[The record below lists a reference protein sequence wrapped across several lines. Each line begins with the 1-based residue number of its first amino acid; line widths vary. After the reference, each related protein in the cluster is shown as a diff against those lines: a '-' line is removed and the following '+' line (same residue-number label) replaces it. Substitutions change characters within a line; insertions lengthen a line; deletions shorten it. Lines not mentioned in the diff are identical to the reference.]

1 MSQKNFN
8 TRQLERKYIY
18 IPKLHGVARKYRA
31 TLSGSVLTLSN
42 YLPKKPQN
50 DDKKSVLTAETA
62 PAKEPTKRGKVTGFS
77 IASKRRL
84 VKYSREIPKDRFKSF
99 ITLTYPIAPDPLEAK
114 AHLDRIIQ
122 EIRRLIA
129 PLDAPRRPVSPR
141 QTRGGGE
148 QIAKMQAARAARTV
162 PRRPVPPRRFSEKY
176 EREAKS
182 KQKKKS
188 NPRKRGNKKPTEL
201 SILWVMEFQERGAI
215 HFHLWCS
222 HFVGKNR
229 LRLLWN
235 RIIKAPIETPST
247 DVRAWRAYSKS
258 GLSCY
263 VAKYA
268 NKQMQKTLPP
278 ELAEQGAG
286 RWWGII
292 GDVSR
297 PLFVT
302 TEITAE
308 DCEEFNKRAAELN
321 YKHIQNEWVR
331 LYVVPENE
339 RDTLQKL
346 LESIRQERED
356 RLQKGAEAFSAS
368 IKKPPD

>member
-1 MSQKNFN
+1 MSQKNSS
-8 TRQLERKYIY
+8 TPQLARKYIY

-122 EIRRLIA
+122 EIRRLVS
-129 PLDAPRRPVSPR
+129 PLDAPRRAVPCAKLATGAKKPR
-141 QTRGGGE
+141 RSNS
-148 QIAKMQAARAARTV
+148 AA
-162 PRRPVPPRRFSEKY
+162 RPVPPRRFSEKY

-182 KQKKKS
+182 EQKKKS
-188 NPRKRGNKKPTEL
+188 NSRKRGNKKPTEL

-235 RIIKAPIETPST
+235 RIINTPIETPST

-356 RLQKGAEAFSAS
+356 RLQKAAESYKPP
-368 IKKPPD
+368 IEKPPD

>member
-1 MSQKNFN
+1 MSQKNSS
-8 TRQLERKYIY
+8 TPQLARKYIY
-18 IPKLHGVARKYRA
+18 IPKLRGVARKYRA
-31 TLSGSVLTLSN
+31 TLSGGVLTLSN

-50 DDKKSVLTAETA
+50 DDKKSVLTAENA
-62 PAKEPTKRGKVTGFS
+62 SAQKAKRGKVMGFS
-77 IASKRRL
+77 VASKRRL
-84 VKYSREIPKDRFKSF
+84 VSYTREIPKDRFKTF
-99 ITLTYPIAPDPLEAK
+99 ITLTYPIAPDPLDAK

-122 EIRRLIA
+122 EIRRQVN

-141 QTRGGGE
+141 QTRGDGE
-148 QIAKMQAARAARTV
+148 QIARMKAARAARTV
-162 PRRPVPPRRFSEKY
+162 PRRPVPPRRFSENY
-176 EREAKS
+176 ERENKS
-182 KQKKKS
+182 EQQKKS
-188 NPRKRGNKKPTEL
+188 NPRKRGGKKPTEL

-235 RIIKAPIETPST
+235 RIIGEPLDTPST
-247 DVRAWRAYSKS
+247 DVRGWRAYSKS

-278 ELAEQGAG
+278 ELADKGAG

-308 DCEEFNKRAAELN
+308 DCEELNNRAAELN

-331 LYVVPENE
+331 LYVVTEDD

-346 LESIRQERED
+346 LEAIKQKRED
-356 RLQKGAEAFSAS
+356 EFQQKIAS
-368 IKKPPD
+368 WKSSIEKPPD